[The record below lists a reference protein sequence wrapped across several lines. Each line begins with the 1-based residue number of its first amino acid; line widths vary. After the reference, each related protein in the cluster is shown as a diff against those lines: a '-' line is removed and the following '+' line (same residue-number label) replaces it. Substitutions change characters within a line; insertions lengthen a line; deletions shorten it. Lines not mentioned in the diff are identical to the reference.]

1 MNGMRESMCSG
12 EAMMDALQAGC
23 VRDAR
28 DLSRALINLNE
39 VLQWSKNLGSQ
50 AKESMKKS
58 VFRFYKHFRLS
69 CSTLLHVFE
78 ELFSVMAW
86 LYQENGQNV
95 SDFRL
100 IVQQTLPTSRKQR
113 AHMTAEDIAVNTSV
127 RIICLNAGFI
137 FDPIKEDCSSIIL
150 ASGND

>member
-1 MNGMRESMCSG
+1 MSSG
-12 EAMMDALQAGC
+12 QVMMDALEAGC
-23 VRDAR
+23 VKDAR
-28 DLSRALINLNE
+28 DLSKALINLHE
-39 VLQWSKNLGSQ
+39 ILQWSRNLGSQ
-50 AKESMKKS
+50 GKESMKKS
-58 VFRFYKHFRLS
+58 VIRFFKHFRLS

-78 ELFSVMAW
+78 ELLSVMAW

-100 IVQQTLPTSRKQR
+100 IVQQTLPASKKQR
-113 AHMTAEDIAVNTSV
+113 ARMTAEDIAMNTNV

-150 ASGND
+150 ASGKDCV